1 MKELKPSDRDIQS
14 WDRRLGD
21 QVKRGW
27 DNYMRR
33 RIDLSAARVDEFWST
48 AGEFLY
54 VEQVSSE
61 SAAAVVRLNRNTNDQ
76 IDLELGTIIKTIF
89 KELYITNTVQTDQ
102 WIDIIIGINFEYYK
116 KSAGVIGGQVQQV
129 LNLTHAN
136 PDTDVAAAANP
147 CNQALIKADVNNTQT
162 AWIDFGIAAVQNS
175 CMPLDAGEWI
185 KVSIANTNLIHAN
198 FEVGGEIVYIAYE
211 V

>member
-1 MKELKPSDRDIQS
+1 MDDREIKA
-14 WDRRLGD
+14 WDLRLQD
-21 QVKRGW
+21 QARKGW
-27 DNYMRR
+27 ENYYRR
-33 RIDLSAARVDEFWST
+33 RIDLSAARAEEGLGFT
-48 AGEFLY
+48 GEFLY
-54 VEQVSSE
+54 VEKASSE
-61 SAAAVVRLNRNTNDQ
+61 SAKATVRINRNTNDE
-76 IDLELGTIIKTIF
+76 IDLELGAVIKTVF
-89 KELYITNTVQTDQ
+89 QVLFITNEAQTDE

>member
-1 MKELKPSDRDIQS
+1 MSGSDRDIQA
-14 WDRRLGD
+14 WEMRLK
-21 QVKRGW
+21 QQAVRGW
-27 DNYMRR
+27 DNYVRR
-33 RIDLSAARVDEFWST
+33 RIDLSSARAAEYWGI
-48 AGEFLY
+48 AGEFFY

-61 SAAAVVRLNRNTNDQ
+61 SAKASISINRNTNDQ
-76 IDLELGTIIKTIF
+76 IDLELGTVIKTIF
-89 KELYITNTVQTDQ
+89 TELYVTNTVQTDQ

-116 KSAGVIGGQVQQV
+116 KSQGVMGDEVQQV

-147 CNQALIKADVNNTQT
+147 CNRALIKADVNNTQT
-162 AWIDFGIAAVQNS
+162 AWIDFGVAAVQIN

-185 KVSIANTNLIHAN
+185 EVSISNTDQVHAN
-198 FEVGGEIVYIAYE
+198 FEVGGEIVFIAYE